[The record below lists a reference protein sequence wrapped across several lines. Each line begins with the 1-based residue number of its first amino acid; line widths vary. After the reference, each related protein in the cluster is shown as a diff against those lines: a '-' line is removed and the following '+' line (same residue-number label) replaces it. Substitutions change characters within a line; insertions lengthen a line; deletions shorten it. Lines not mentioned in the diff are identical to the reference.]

1 MDLIEQLEVQ
11 RALSNAFDK
20 LNTKKEALYK
30 QHNLN
35 RIEHSIE
42 ETKESWQYYQGYR
55 DATMA
60 LLEHSI
66 SLGKPTQLELN
77 LDV

>member
-1 MDLIEQLEVQ
+1 MDLIKQLEAQ

-35 RIEHSIE
+35 RIEHSVE

-77 LDV
+77 LNV

>member
-11 RALSNAFDK
+11 RALSDAFDK
-20 LNTKKEALYK
+20 LNTKKEAIYK

-35 RIEHSIE
+35 RTEHSAE
-42 ETKESWQYYQGYR
+42 EARKSWQYYEGYR

-77 LDV
+77 LTV

>member
-60 LLEHSI
+60 LLEHSL
-66 SLGKPTQLELN
+66 SLIHI
-77 LDV
+77 

>member
-77 LDV
+77 LNV

>member
-1 MDLIEQLEVQ
+1 MDLIEEIQIQ
-11 RALSNAFDK
+11 RALSDAFDK
-20 LNTKKEALYK
+20 LYTKKEAIYE
-30 QHNLN
+30 QHSLN
-35 RIEHSIE
+35 RTKHSAE
-42 ETKESWQYYQGYR
+42 EYQKSWHYYAGYR

-77 LDV
+77 LNV

>member
-1 MDLIEQLEVQ
+1 MDLIEELQIQ
-11 RALSNAFDK
+11 RALSEAFNE
-20 LNTKKEALYK
+20 LNTKKEAIYK

-35 RIEHSIE
+35 RTEHSAE
-42 ETKESWQYYQGYR
+42 ESKKSWQYYEGYR

>member
-1 MDLIEQLEVQ
+1 MDLIERLEIQ
-11 RALSNAFDK
+11 RALSDAFDK
-20 LNTKKEALYK
+20 LNTKKEAIYK
-30 QHNLN
+30 QHNFD
-35 RIEHSIE
+35 RIQRSAE
-42 ETKESWQYYQGYR
+42 ESEKSWQYYKGYR
-55 DATMA
+55 DATTA

>member
-1 MDLIEQLEVQ
+1 MDLIEELQIQ
-11 RALSNAFDK
+11 RALSDAFDK

-60 LLEHSI
+60 LLEYSI

-77 LDV
+77 LNV

>member
-11 RALSNAFDK
+11 RALSSAFDK

-30 QHNLN
+30 QHNIN

>member
-1 MDLIEQLEVQ
+1 MDLLEELQIQ
-11 RALSNAFDK
+11 RALSDAFDK
-20 LNTKKEALYK
+20 LNTKKEAIYK

-35 RIEHSIE
+35 RIEHSVE
-42 ETKESWQYYQGYR
+42 ETEKSWQYYEGYR

-60 LLEHSI
+60 LLEYSI

-77 LDV
+77 LNV

>member
-1 MDLIEQLEVQ
+1 MELIEQLEVQ

-77 LDV
+77 LNV

>member
-1 MDLIEQLEVQ
+1 MELIEQLEVQ

>member
-1 MDLIEQLEVQ
+1 MDLIKQLEAQ

-77 LDV
+77 LNV

>member
-11 RALSNAFDK
+11 RALSDAFDK
-20 LNTKKEALYK
+20 LNTKKEAIYK

-35 RIEHSIE
+35 RTEHSAE
-42 ETKESWQYYQGYR
+42 ESKKSWQYYEGYR

-60 LLEHSI
+60 LLEYSI

-77 LDV
+77 LNV

>member
-11 RALSNAFDK
+11 RALSSAFDK

-35 RIEHSIE
+35 RIKHSVE
-42 ETKESWQYYQGYR
+42 ETEKSWQYYEGYR

>member
-11 RALSNAFDK
+11 RALSDAFDK
-20 LNTKKEALYK
+20 LNTKKEAIYK

-35 RIEHSIE
+35 RTEHSAE
-42 ETKESWQYYQGYR
+42 ESKKSWQYYEGFR

>member
-1 MDLIEQLEVQ
+1 MDLIEELQIQ
-11 RALSNAFDK
+11 RALSDAFDK

-30 QHNLN
+30 QHNFN
-35 RIEHSIE
+35 RIGHSAE
-42 ETKESWQYYQGYR
+42 ESKRSWQYYEGYR

-77 LDV
+77 LNV

>member
-1 MDLIEQLEVQ
+1 MDLLEELQVQ
-11 RALSNAFDK
+11 RALSDAFDK
-20 LNTKKEALYK
+20 LSTKKEAIYK

-35 RIEHSIE
+35 RTEHSTE
-42 ETKESWQYYQGYR
+42 ESKKSWQYYEGYR

>member
-1 MDLIEQLEVQ
+1 MDLIKQLEAQ
-11 RALSNAFDK
+11 RALSNAFDE
-20 LNTKKEALYK
+20 LNTKKEAIYK

-35 RIEHSIE
+35 RAQQSIE
-42 ETKESWQYYQGYR
+42 EFEKSWQYYEGYR

-77 LDV
+77 LNV

>member
-1 MDLIEQLEVQ
+1 MDLIEELQIQ
-11 RALSNAFDK
+11 RALSDAFDK
-20 LNTKKEALYK
+20 LNTKKEAIYK

-35 RIEHSIE
+35 RTEHSARE
-42 ETKESWQYYQGYR
+42 SEKSWQYYEGYR

-66 SLGKPTQLELN
+66 SLGKPTQLART

>member
-1 MDLIEQLEVQ
+1 MNLIEQLEVQ
-11 RALSNAFDK
+11 RALSDAFDK
-20 LNTKKEALYK
+20 LNTKKEAIYK

-35 RIEHSIE
+35 RTEHSAE
-42 ETKESWQYYQGYR
+42 ESKKSWQYYEGYR

-60 LLEHSI
+60 LLEYSI

-77 LDV
+77 LNV

>member
-35 RIEHSIE
+35 RIEHSVE

>member
-35 RIEHSIE
+35 RIEHSVE

-60 LLEHSI
+60 LLEYSI

-77 LDV
+77 LNV

>member
-11 RALSNAFDK
+11 RALSDAFDK
-20 LNTKKEALYK
+20 LNTKKEAIYK

-35 RIEHSIE
+35 RTEHNTE
-42 ETKESWQYYQGYR
+42 ESKKSWQYYEGYR

-77 LDV
+77 LNV

>member
-11 RALSNAFDK
+11 RALSDAFDK

>member
-1 MDLIEQLEVQ
+1 MDLHKKLQIQI
-11 RALSNAFDK
+11 ALSEAFDK
-20 LNTKKEALYK
+20 LNTKKEAIYK
-30 QHNLN
+30 EHTLN
-35 RIEHSIE
+35 CAQQSIE
-42 ETKESWQYYQGYR
+42 EFEKSWQYYEGYR

-77 LDV
+77 LNV

>member
-11 RALSNAFDK
+11 RALSDAFDK
-20 LNTKKEALYK
+20 LNTKKEAIYK

-35 RIEHSIE
+35 RTEHSADE
-42 ETKESWQYYQGYR
+42 ARKSWQYYEGYR

-77 LDV
+77 LNV

>member
-11 RALSNAFDK
+11 RALSDAFDK
-20 LNTKKEALYK
+20 LNTKKEAIYK

-35 RIEHSIE
+35 RTEHSAE
-42 ETKESWQYYQGYR
+42 EARKSWKYYEGYR

-77 LDV
+77 LNV

>member
-1 MDLIEQLEVQ
+1 MDLIEQLEVL
-11 RALSNAFDK
+11 RALSDAFDK
-20 LNTKKEALYK
+20 LNTKKEAIYK

-35 RIEHSIE
+35 RIEHSFE

-60 LLEHSI
+60 LLEYSI

-77 LDV
+77 LNV

>member
-1 MDLIEQLEVQ
+1 MDLIEQLEVE

-20 LNTKKEALYK
+20 LNMKKEAIYK

>member
-1 MDLIEQLEVQ
+1 MDLIEELEVQ

-20 LNTKKEALYK
+20 LNTKKEAIYK

-35 RIEHSIE
+35 RIEHSARE
-42 ETKESWQYYQGYR
+42 SEKSWQYYEGYR

-60 LLEHSI
+60 LLEHAI

-77 LDV
+77 LNV

>member
-11 RALSNAFDK
+11 RALLDAFDI
-20 LNTKKEALYK
+20 LNTKKEAIYK

-35 RIEHSIE
+35 RTEHSVE
-42 ETKESWQYYQGYR
+42 ETEKSWQYYEGYR

-77 LDV
+77 LNV

>member
-11 RALSNAFDK
+11 RALSSAFDK

-35 RIEHSIE
+35 RTEHSAE
-42 ETKESWQYYQGYR
+42 EARKSWQYYEGYR

-77 LDV
+77 LNV